1 VRITVNVKHAQ
12 QSHFIST
19 TSAVRTV
26 ITQTLLV
33 NSESTFSNKMS
44 SKSSVANRRN
54 ERSYR
59 YGRWL
64 LIGLALVSIPLDGQK
79 MYEEVGKAKI
89 YLNKS
94 MYTTINFY
102 SATLMTHVVGL
113 SSAFDHEIWL
123 TVACRLVCTFV
134 YQYDLSTRS
143 NDTIPTD
150 PKEMQKMLK
159 EKYPQYLD
167 KMGSKAGDGKAGKS
181 ARPGKTAKTSKAD
194 SFSKK
199 STKSKPKVKKFTK
212 KIEL

>member
-1 VRITVNVKHAQ
+1 M
-12 QSHFIST
+12 ST
-19 TSAVRTV
+19 
-26 ITQTLLV
+26 
-33 NSESTFSNKMS
+33 
-44 SKSSVANRRN
+44 KSSNVQRRN

-64 LIGLALVSIPLDGQK
+64 LIGLALISIPLDGQK

-94 MYTTINFY
+94 MYTTVNFY
-102 SATLMTHVVGL
+102 SATLMTHIIGL

-123 TVACRLVCTFV
+123 TVACRLICTFV

-159 EKYPQYLD
+159 DKYPQY
-167 KMGSKAGDGKAGKS
+167 MNNMDGKPGQSGSTKRKVKAAKS
-181 ARPGKTAKTSKAD
+181 ATKTSKTAKSNT
-194 SFSKK
+194 KK
-199 STKSKPKVKKFTK
+199 MSQSKPKVKKLNK